1 MALQA
6 RERVPDVTAAIAVDG
21 RRQRSADSRQRILS
35 AMRALIQEGK
45 PDPAAEDVAQRA
57 GVGLRTVFRLFRD
70 MESVCAEM
78 LIPQR
83 QVFFACFTSPF
94 TRPAGRARLHELFDR
109 LAELYE
115 ANMPLRRAGSIRRYS
130 SPSLA
135 AAMLELD
142 NAVAGFIRGQLTDTS
157 PSYVYR
163 LEMLTFLMS
172 YDSWMR
178 LRDQQA
184 LGPNETKALLDQA
197 INAALA

>member
-1 MALQA
+1 
-6 RERVPDVTAAIAVDG
+6 VPDVTAAIAVDG
-21 RRQRSADSRQRILS
+21 RRQRSADSRQRILA

-94 TRPAGRARLHELFDR
+94 TQPAGRARLHDLFD
-109 LAELYE
+109 
-115 ANMPLRRAGSIRRYS
+115 
-130 SPSLA
+130 
-135 AAMLELD
+135 
-142 NAVAGFIRGQLTDTS
+142 
-157 PSYVYR
+157 R